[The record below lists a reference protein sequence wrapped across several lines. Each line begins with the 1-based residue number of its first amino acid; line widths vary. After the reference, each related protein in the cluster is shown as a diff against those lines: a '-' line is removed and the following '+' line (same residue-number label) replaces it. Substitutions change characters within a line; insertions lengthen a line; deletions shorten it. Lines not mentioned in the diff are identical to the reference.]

1 MQDITAAFISKA
13 IAPLSWL
20 QIYNRV
26 AKSLC
31 AAPKATLPQ
40 LSSLLHSLAAKTT
53 IAPQLNGYGLCPL
66 ALVNPNC
73 RPTCGGHDCR
83 AALFFWVFLSIV
95 VIEAIIL
102 VPSVR
107 RRERELLNYLRSLSA
122 AQAEGLLSAQ
132 VV

>member
-1 MQDITAAFISKA
+1 M
-13 IAPLSWL
+13 
-20 QIYNRV
+20 
-26 AKSLC
+26 
-31 AAPKATLPQ
+31 
-40 LSSLLHSLAAKTT
+40 
-53 IAPQLNGYGLCPL
+53 
-66 ALVNPNC
+66 VNPNC

-95 VIEAIIL
+95 VTEAIIL
-102 VPSVR
+102 VPSVI